1 MIDYI
6 KGELISKNPTLA
18 ILETNGIAFILKI
31 PLSTY
36 NSLGEIGKSVRIFTY
51 LSFKNERGNHLTI
64 EIFGFA
70 TKEERNL
77 FTDLISVQGVG
88 GGVALRIMSNIKI
101 EEFESAIARE
111 DRTLLSQIKGIGPK
125 TAEKLI
131 FGLQGRYESRFI
143 GIKEDA
149 IRAIVSLG
157 FKREEAQKV
166 VKQIDS
172 ESLEQIVKEALKR
185 L

>member
-6 KGELISKNPTLA
+6 KGEIVSKSPTVV
-18 ILETNGIAFILKI
+18 ILETNGLAFILKI

-36 NSLGEIGKSVRIFTY
+36 DSLEEIGKSVKIFTY
-51 LSFKNERGNHLTI
+51 LSFKNEKI

-70 TKEERNL
+70 TKEEREL
-77 FTDLISVQGVG
+77 FADLISVQGVG

-101 EEFESAIARE
+101 EEFKSAIARE

-131 FGLQGRYESRFI
+131 FGLKGRYEQTVSL
-143 GIKEDA
+143 IKNDA
-149 IRAIVSLG
+149 IKAIVSLG
-157 FKREEAQKV
+157 FKREAVQRV
-166 VKQIDS
+166 VEQIDS
-172 ESLEQIVKEALKR
+172 ENLEHIVKEALKR
-185 L
+185 I